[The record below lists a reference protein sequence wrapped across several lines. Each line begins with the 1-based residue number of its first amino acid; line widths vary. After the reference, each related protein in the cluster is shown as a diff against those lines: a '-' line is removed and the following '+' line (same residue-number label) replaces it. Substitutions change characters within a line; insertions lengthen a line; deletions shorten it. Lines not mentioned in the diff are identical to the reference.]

1 LMMESG
7 RRVMGDRYHVRL
19 LKTPTEVRYV
29 SHYIRN
35 NFKKHEK
42 QRGRLFTGVDRYS
55 SWGEFSKVV
64 LPVTL
69 YLINQA
75 LGPPS

>member
-1 LMMESG
+1 
-7 RRVMGDRYHVRL
+7 VRHD
-19 LKTPTEVRYV
+19 

-42 QRGRLFTGVDRYS
+42 QRGRAFVGVDRYS
-55 SWGEFSKVV
+55 SWGDFSTVV

-69 YLINQA
+69 YLINKA
-75 LGPPS
+75 LGTVRHQ